1 MKLTESKLKEMIK
14 EMMTTGRLIHNGKPA
29 LSENGKKIE
38 EMLMSR
44 QDGLINQAESL
55 LDGISSVLDP
65 LEADYLDAL
74 AKAASATATMKR
86 MNRESED
93 RYQFRKFLSDEDRH
107 ELVKTYNIIHK
118 DFGYAYDRI
127 RSIVGETEAQ
137 RIHRNLQGVVA

>member
-86 MNRESED
+86 MGSVAHPRNRSLDTDTRREYVRTYKAAGD
-93 RYQFRKFLSDEDRH
+93 GFRD
-107 ELVKTYNIIHK
+107 
-118 DFGYAYDRI
+118 AYDRL
-127 RSIVGETEAQ
+127 RRIVGETEAQ